1 MYKEKRFKTQ
11 IFIIHDEIN
20 SVFAEQKVDADF
32 LQNFFSPN
40 KHIFTLWISVI
51 GPQFCEND
59 EGQTGT
65 DKGIHA
71 NN

>member
-32 LQNFFSPN
+32 L
-40 KHIFTLWISVI
+40 
-51 GPQFCEND
+51 
-59 EGQTGT
+59 
-65 DKGIHA
+65 
-71 NN
+71 